1 MHRLGAGGVKQSQ
14 TSQDWIGLL
23 WNILLTGLPRP
34 ASRYTPEGD
43 IRKSHS
49 LEDLALK
56 LCVLH
61 RWYWNTSVAHCLRT
75 HPSHPS
81 LPPSPSSSIPHTHTC
96 LNSHLSSIPVL
107 VSPYTHT
114 SHLHPSHPHSTSSS
128 PSHLH
133 PSHPHSTSSH
143 PHTSIPHTLSISSL
157 TPLSLTPSQYISHP
171 HTSIPHTLTVLHLTL
186 IPPSLTSS
194 QLTSASSSQL
204 TLSLTLTTS
213 SLTPSQFT
221 PFNLNSLVH
230 HFNCSVEL
238 IHILW
243 RCQVFSL
250 CSTYEPCL

>member
-1 MHRLGAGGVKQSQ
+1 MHRLGVGGVKRSQ

-81 LPPSPSSSIPHTHTC
+81 LPPSPSSSIPHTHTR

-157 TPLSLTPSQYISHP
+157 T
-171 HTSIPHTLTVLHLTL
+171 HTSIPHALTVHLSPSHLH
-186 IPPSLTSS
+186 PSYPHSTSS
-194 QLTSASSSQL
+194 HPH
-204 TLSLTLTTS
+204 
-213 SLTPSQFT
+213 PSI
-221 PFNLNSLVH
+221 P
-230 HFNCSVEL
+230 
-238 IHILW
+238 HILTINT
-243 RCQVFSL
+243 Q
-250 CSTYEPCL
+250 PHPHN